1 MPIGLLGKKLGHT
14 RVYDAAGNVIPVTV
28 VLAGPN
34 RVLQVKR
41 QDGKD
46 GYNAVQ
52 LGFGAQKP
60 QRLAMPKLGHLKK
73 FGVEVK
79 DQGTEPLMGVQ
90 RIREFRDFPT
100 TLKIADKDVEVKP
113 GELIGPGIFQAGDF
127 VDAIGTTK
135 GRGFEGVVKR
145 HGFAG
150 GDSTHGAKGWHR
162 RSGAIG
168 QRLFP
173 GTVMRGMK
181 MPGHMGQVRRTT
193 QNLEIIQVREADNVL
208 LIKGSI
214 PGSEGDY
221 VIIREAKKMPRELV
235 AKRRAAAEAQAKAAA
250 TAKAKAAPAKAEAK
264 KK

>member
-1 MPIGLLGKKLGHT
+1 MPLGLLGKKLGHT
-14 RVYDAAGNVIPVTV
+14 RVYNAAGDLIPVTV

-34 RVLQVKR
+34 RVLQVKT
-41 QDGKD
+41 QAGKD

-52 LGFGAQKP
+52 LGFGEQKP
-60 QRLAMPKLGHLKK
+60 QRVAKPKLGHLKK

-79 DQGTEPLMGVQ
+79 DAKEKNTDALAGVQ
-90 RIREFRDFPT
+90 HIKEFRNFS
-100 TLKIADKDVEVKP
+100 KDVKA
-113 GELIGPGIFQAGDF
+113 GEMVGPDLFAPGDF

-145 HGFAG
+145 HRFAG

-181 MPGHMGQVRRTT
+181 MPGHMGQDTRTT
-193 QNLEIIQVREADNVL
+193 QNLEVIQVRKDDNL
-208 LIKGSI
+208 ILIKGSI
-214 PGSEGDY
+214 PGAEGDY
-221 VIIREAKKMPRELV
+221 VVIRESKKRPKGWKPPVAVVSKKAKD
-235 AKRRAAAEAQAKAAA
+235 KAAA
-250 TAKAKAAPAKAEAK
+250 AANKAAAAPAAK
-264 KK
+264 K

>member
-1 MPIGLLGKKLGHT
+1 MPVGLIAKKLGHT
-14 RVYDAAGNVIPVTV
+14 RVYDANGVITPVTV

-34 RVLQVKR
+34 RVLQVKTK
-41 QDGKD
+41 DSKD
-46 GYNAVQ
+46 GYSAVQ

-60 QRLAMPKLGHLKK
+60 QRLAKPKLGHLKK

-79 DQGTEPLMGVQ
+79 DKSTEALNGVQ
-90 RIREFRDFPT
+90 RIREFRNFS
-100 TLKIADKDVEVKP
+100 KEVKA
-113 GELIGPGIFQAGDF
+113 GELLGPDVFAVGDYVDCIG
-127 VDAIGTTK
+127 VTK
-135 GRGFEGVVKR
+135 GRGFEGVVGR
-145 HGFAG
+145 HAFRG

-181 MPGHMGQVRRTT
+181 MPGHMGQVRRTV
-193 QNLEIIQVREADNVL
+193 QNLEVVQVRPEDNII
-208 LIKGSI
+208 LIKGST

-221 VIIREAKKMPRELV
+221 IIIRESKKRPKGWKKPV
-235 AKRRAAAEAQAKAAA
+235 ASAGKKD
-250 TAKAKAAPAKAEAK
+250 K